1 MTSIQ
6 LKYGRG
12 TISCTLP
19 DEQPVQWIY
28 PPSVSPAPDPA
39 LLVKQSLLHPSG
51 EICEHKLTSDTRV
64 AIAVNDKTRPV
75 PHPVLLPPLLEWLH
89 SHGVPDENIT
99 FFIASGTHVPM
110 EPGEFSQVLPESLTE
125 KYPII
130 AHDCQ
135 DKSNLTYLGQTAC
148 NQTPVW
154 VNTRFYQSGYR
165 IVVGN
170 IEPHHFM
177 GFSGGVKTASI
188 GLTGLET
195 IQKNHALMIDPGCE
209 TARVIDNPMR
219 KDVEEI
225 GQMIGVDL
233 AVNAVL
239 NEKREIVR
247 VLSGEPAS
255 VFADGITSS
264 REVSQMSVSTPFS
277 LVIASAGGYPKD
289 INFYQA
295 QKAMTNAALVVRDN
309 GVLIL
314 AAEYIEGAGSKGF
327 TDFMYNTASPAEVLV
342 KFAASSFAIGMHKAF
357 LTCRILDRIKVIL
370 VSSLEP
376 SLVRS
381 WHMLPAPTLQDA
393 VTLAFDDFPQG
404 NKPLAVMPYAVNT
417 VPLVQLP

>member
-6 LKYGRG
+6 LKYGRS
-12 TISCTLP
+12 IVSFTLP
-19 DEQPVQWIY
+19 DEQPVHWIY
-28 PPSVSPAPDPA
+28 PTSVTPAPDPN
-39 LLVKQSLLHPSG
+39 LLVRQSLLHPSG
-51 EICEHKLTSDTRV
+51 EISEHKLTSDTRV
-64 AIAVNDKTRPV
+64 AIAINDKTRPV
-75 PHPVLLPPLLEWLH
+75 PHPVILPPLLEWLH
-89 SHGVPDENIT
+89 SHGIPHENIT

-110 EPGEFSQVLPESLTE
+110 EPGEFSQILPEAIAE
-125 KYPII
+125 KYSVI

-135 DKSNLTYLGQTAC
+135 DKTNLSFLGQTSG

-154 VNTRFYQSGYR
+154 VNTSFYQSGYR

-195 IQKNHALMIDPGCE
+195 IQKNHALMTAAGCE
-209 TARVIDNPMR
+209 TAKVIDNPMC

-225 GQMIGVDL
+225 GQMIGIDL

-247 VLSGEPAS
+247 VFSGEPAC
-255 VFADGITSS
+255 VFAEGITIS
-264 REVSQMSVSTPFS
+264 REVCQTSVSTSFS
-277 LVIASAGGYPKD
+277 TVIASAGGYPKD

-295 QKAMTNAALVVRDN
+295 QKAMTNAAMVVRDN

-314 AAEYIEGAGSKGF
+314 AAECIEGAGSKGF
-327 TDFMYNTASPAEVLV
+327 TDFMNNTASPAEVLV
-342 KFAASSFAIGMHKAF
+342 KFAASPFAIGMHKAF
-357 LTCRILDRIKVIL
+357 LTCRILVRIKVIL
-370 VSSLEP
+370 VSTLDP
-376 SLVRS
+376 VLVRS

-393 VTLAFDDFPQG
+393 VSQAFEDFPQG
-404 NKPLAVMPYAVNT
+404 EKPFAVMPYAVNT
-417 VPLVQLP
+417 VPLVQFP